1 MAKARAKKAGT
12 VKHKTMSKY
21 EKQGQ
26 SKIIN
31 SYGAVGTLIQTM
43 NNGSLMIEN
52 FDQWPYYRMRLPALH
67 ENNTSSAFIEEP
79 RLIKRL
85 VDDLGCA
92 GVLRIFKMPENKST
106 FIGVENENN
115 VISARFFP
123 EWFYCPKC
131 GKMNYFSRLLND
143 ENPQFPRCDNSLMEQ
158 FSFILISDS
167 GKIADIPWIE
177 FLQAGAADIDI
188 QFGIMDAVNRALDV
202 NFKTGGSAE
211 HLETKKVTATVG
223 GVNITKSL
231 ATLPAKNFID
241 QNNNHYK
248 MAIRQGNNICFVKT
262 LASVYIPEYTI
273 PPNEI
278 TILKNTVRN
287 FVRYNAEVNAQ
298 TILDDII
305 EEHPHT
311 ETTLNHINEHLAET
325 AIIDGNPLLRDEKY
339 KWKEFDFITNR
350 DAFNEKTLAFNKFR
364 FGQLGIEQLYRI
376 STLKVTQVQTGYT
389 RLKPEGTVS
398 KIYTN
403 PNIQFYPGVEM
414 FGEGILIKMDTAQL
428 NGFFNAIHQVDAIFA
443 ITNINA
449 LIHSLSHC
457 IMKELE
463 FECGYPLNSLKE
475 RLYFGTE
482 DVHDGTQVNYA
493 GVLIYSASGAN
504 SSFGGIAALFEG
516 MKIEQLIKNAIVRAK
531 DCPND
536 PICES
541 ETSNGNEG
549 VCYSCNLIPETSC
562 ENFNTGLNR
571 KVLNEFYNFLNE

>member
-67 ENNTSSAFIEEP
+67 NHDTASAFIEEP

-85 VDDLGCA
+85 VEDLECA
-92 GVLRIFKMPENKST
+92 GLMRIFKMPENKST

-188 QFGIMDAVNRALDV
+188 YFGKMDAVNRELDV
-202 NFKTGGSAE
+202 NFETGGSAE

-223 GVNITKSL
+223 GLTITKSL

-241 QNNNHYK
+241 QNENWYR

-273 PPNEI
+273 PPNEVLAI
-278 TILKNTVRN
+278 NALLLANSLNDCAGILN
-287 FVRYNAEVNAQ
+287 
-298 TILDDII
+298 IL
-305 EEHPHT
+305 HAMFPHT
-311 ETTLNHINEHLAET
+311 ATTVNDINEHLAEK

-350 DAFNEKTLAFNKFR
+350 ADFNEKTLTFNMFE

-389 RLKPEGTVS
+389 RLTPEGTVS

-414 FGEGILIKMDTAQL
+414 FGEGILIKMDTVQL
-428 NGFFNAIHQVDAIFA
+428 NEFFNAEHDDEFNM
-443 ITNINA
+443 TNIKA

-482 DVHDGTQVNYA
+482 DVHGVPKVQYA

-516 MKIEQLIKNAIVRAK
+516 MKIEQLIKNAIQRAE